1 MNGTGT
7 NGWLH
12 FFALATM
19 LFALPLIFMGGLVTS
34 KEVGL
39 AVPDYPT
46 SFGYNMFLLPLDQW
60 VGNFG
65 IYEEHSH
72 RLMGSLVGLLTLI
85 LAVWLWR
92 METTGRSRSLVLSMV
107 FLGPFIMVVM
117 VVTGIRSET
126 LMIIAAGVAGA
137 VGINVVYRLI

>member
-1 MNGTGT
+1 MKGTGT

-117 VVTGIRSET
+117 VVTGMRSET

-137 VGINVVYRLI
+137 VAVF